1 MRWRAKPGSGRCA
14 SLSGA
19 ELKRGDLY
27 RVAGRGAEESE
38 PAALFGFAS
47 VWRAY
52 LACRRRKRGTAQAQR
67 YEMAVLD
74 QVENTAW
81 ALQQRCFS
89 PSRSICFIA
98 RQPKAREIHLIQLLI
113 QK

>member
-1 MRWRAKPGSGRCA
+1 MPSPFGSCA
-14 SLSGA
+14 
-19 ELKRGDLY
+19 R
-27 RVAGRGAEESE
+27 ESDT
-38 PAALFGFAS
+38 AALFGFAS

-74 QVENTAW
+74 QAGNTAW

-89 PSRSICFIA
+89 PSRSLCFIA
-98 RQPKAREIHLIQLLI
+98 RQPKAPFALSLS
-113 QK
+113 KGG